1 MLRRALAILFAFC
14 LCAPAVALEAV
25 TVATTRDAS
34 NGALF
39 LAAAR
44 GYFKAEGID
53 LAMRAYPSAQAAAE
67 ALAGNAADLGLT
79 AFTAT
84 AFDLAGRGAIK
95 AIAGQASEKNGY
107 EGNAVVASATA
118 HVRGLRHFEN
128 LANKSVALLEL
139 GGQFHYQLGQIA
151 ARKQFGLGTITMR
164 QLPSVD
170 EIVKAVADNK
180 LDAAILPGIY
190 ARQMLLAGQ
199 ARHVGWYSE
208 LDEQQLGALFASAK
222 TLQTRRATIEKF
234 LRAYRRGIA
243 DYTVAFLR
251 QDAYHKRILDDRT
264 QKAAVQ
270 IARYLYP
277 GRSVEGASRAVIDA
291 TYYMP
296 AQARLDPADIA
307 RQVAWYKAQ
316 GLIGRDVDAA
326 VVADVSF
333 NPPPPPPSPLSRH

>member
-128 LANKSVALLEL
+128 LDSYRKEYLGNVSHELKTPVFNIQGYVDTELL
-139 GGQFHYQLGQIA
+139 
-151 ARKQFGLGTITMR
+151 
-164 QLPSVD
+164 
-170 EIVKAVADNK
+170 N
-180 LDAAILPGIY
+180 
-190 ARQMLLAGQ
+190 
-199 ARHVGWYSE
+199 
-208 LDEQQLGALFASAK
+208 
-222 TLQTRRATIEKF
+222 
-234 LRAYRRGIA
+234 
-243 DYTVAFLR
+243 
-251 QDAYHKRILDDRT
+251 
-264 QKAAVQ
+264 
-270 IARYLYP
+270 
-277 GRSVEGASRAVIDA
+277 
-291 TYYMP
+291 
-296 AQARLDPADIA
+296 
-307 RQVAWYKAQ
+307 
-316 GLIGRDVDAA
+316 
-326 VVADVSF
+326 VS
-333 NPPPPPPSPLSRH
+333 